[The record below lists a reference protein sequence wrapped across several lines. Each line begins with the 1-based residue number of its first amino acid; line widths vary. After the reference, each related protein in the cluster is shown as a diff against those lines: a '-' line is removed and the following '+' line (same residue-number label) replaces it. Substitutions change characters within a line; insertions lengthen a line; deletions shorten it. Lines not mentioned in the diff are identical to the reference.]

1 MKKKKKNSRHNTK
14 RAENG
19 FHNTKKLPIPPSPT
33 PLAQRIFLRY
43 PGCNIRPKRNL
54 RRYCTCGPMLYV
66 MSEGAEVA
74 SDPIDMA
81 VLASGSE

>member
-1 MKKKKKNSRHNTK
+1 MVSTTPRSTQYSL
-14 RAENG
+14 
-19 FHNTKKLPIPPSPT
+19 FPLPPPS
-33 PLAQRIFLRY
+33 QRIFRTY

-66 MSEGAEVA
+66 KSEAAEVA

-81 VLASGSE
+81 VLASGSG

>member
-1 MKKKKKNSRHNTK
+1 MVSTTPRSTQYSL
-14 RAENG
+14 
-19 FHNTKKLPIPPSPT
+19 FPPPPPS
-33 PLAQRIFLRY
+33 QRIFCTY

-66 MSEGAEVA
+66 MSEAAEVA

-81 VLASGSE
+81 VLASGSG

>member
-1 MKKKKKNSRHNTK
+1 MVSTTPRSTQYSL
-14 RAENG
+14 
-19 FHNTKKLPIPPSPT
+19 FPPPPT
-33 PLAQRIFLRY
+33 PHPLSQRIFRTY

-66 MSEGAEVA
+66 MSEVAEVA

-81 VLASGSE
+81 VLASGSG

>member
-1 MKKKKKNSRHNTK
+1 MNKNHTD
-14 RAENG
+14 NG
-19 FHNTKKLPIPPSPT
+19 FHNTKKHPILPLPP
-33 PLAQRIFLRY
+33 PLPQRIFRTY

-66 MSEGAEVA
+66 KSEAAEAA

-81 VLASGSE
+81 VLASGSG

>member
-1 MKKKKKNSRHNTK
+1 MVSTTPRSTQYS
-14 RAENG
+14 
-19 FHNTKKLPIPPSPT
+19 LSLSPPPPT
-33 PLAQRIFLRY
+33 PLSQRTFRRY

-66 MSEGAEVA
+66 MSEAAEVA

-81 VLASGSE
+81 VLASGSG

>member
-1 MKKKKKNSRHNTK
+1 MVSTTPRSTQYSL
-14 RAENG
+14 
-19 FHNTKKLPIPPSPT
+19 FPLPLPPPRS
-33 PLAQRIFLRY
+33 QRIFRTY

-66 MSEGAEVA
+66 MSEAAEVA

-81 VLASGSE
+81 VLASGSG

>member
-1 MKKKKKNSRHNTK
+1 MNKNPHGQWFPQHQEAPNT
-14 RAENG
+14 
-19 FHNTKKLPIPPSPT
+19 PT
-33 PLAQRIFLRY
+33 PTLPQRIFRKY

-66 MSEGAEVA
+66 MSEAAEVA

-81 VLASGSE
+81 VLASGSG